1 QQSGSSSGVVFDD
14 PVSSLD
20 HSHRTAVA
28 RRIVQESAQ
37 RQVIVFTHDAVFFG
51 ELVTFCQDAQ
61 MVPEVRSITYR
72 AEGPGYIDAGLPY
85 DMRRHRERITHHR
98 ADQQRIAANFNN
110 PPGDNERLAMRNAYD
125 DLRVTIEVGIEDTIL
140 NETVVRFRDSISVGR
155 LDGVMIVQ
163 QAD

>member
-1 QQSGSSSGVVFDD
+1 VFDD

-20 HSHRTAVA
+20 HNHRTAVA
-28 RRIVQESAQ
+28 RRIVQESTL

-85 DMRRHRERITHHR
+85 DMRRHRERITHH
-98 ADQQRIAANFNN
+98 
-110 PPGDNERLAMRNAYD
+110 PC
-125 DLRVTIEVGIEDTIL
+125 
-140 NETVVRFRDSISVGR
+140 
-155 LDGVMIVQ
+155 
-163 QAD
+163 